1 MQKHAAQLVDWY
13 WGQAR
18 PFLERNA
25 PERVPGF
32 DRDCQRLNQSS
43 ATIGQELPVC
53 FLGNS
58 GVGKSTLI
66 NALVADGATV
76 VPSGGVG
83 PLTAQA
89 LSVRHSAQP
98 RIEVDYHGARRLWQL
113 VFGLES
119 SWKAELG
126 QPKEVD
132 DTPAE
137 AFSEAEPDPFLP
149 PDPEDS
155 AVADARQQGRLEAR
169 KVAELLVT
177 GGQSQDTPVTYLL
190 DSLRSTLGYSRKWGT
205 APRPDD
211 AERLDRIVRGLAM
224 AKSGAKYIREGTAD
238 ELKQELKDH
247 ASGFLAPLIKTLD
260 VWWPSSL
267 LREGVTL
274 VDLPGL
280 GVIGDPRAEVT
291 HKYIRQKAKVVV
303 LVVDHR
309 GITEPVARL
318 LHDSEFL
325 QKLMHTT
332 DDPSGN
338 PVLVVAVTKVDDVA
352 DSEYSD
358 DGDEDFS
365 SYFDSV
371 CKRTTPLVRSQLRG
385 QIERVWLEDGYLG
398 ETRLSV
404 IDNVL
409 ATLQVYPVSAVQ
421 YRRLIAGRGSD
432 LSRPEQTN
440 IPAMRAGL
448 RALRVDQELRKK
460 DKVQEN
466 YRTLFDGVASSIRL
480 VEAQWL
486 DETRRVEEIEQLRA
500 DLETFIGPLRRQFD
514 TLQGQY
520 REFLRETVPSRIVD
534 LVGTSKERA
543 RNQIQRSRNRLGNV
557 HWATLRAS
565 VRRGGRY
572 SGATEIDLPREFAL
586 KFEEPIAE
594 TWGKVILKDIR
605 QRTNDYSNGCL
616 ALVDQVVGWAHEQG
630 ARVQQR
636 VVEAQ
641 RDSIE
646 LDADRLKAVGR
657 DMIKEVRDRNATL
670 LIETID
676 GPIRK
681 RCDKFIESNYDR
693 GAGVKGRILSLY
705 EQLADEVTD
714 AAEKP
719 AIRILTSLFKEVEAE
734 ILDAFQGHRDPLQ
747 SIIDAIVTSQ
757 HKYLERSDAQK
768 RKRVTQDAAAVFA
781 SMPLEEK
788 ALRVGG

>member
-13 WGQAR
+13 QSQAR

-25 PERVPGF
+25 PERLTDF
-32 DRDCQRLNQSS
+32 DRDCQRLSESS
-43 ATIGQELPVC
+43 KTIGQELSVC

-66 NALVADGATV
+66 NALVANGATV

-89 LSVRHSAQP
+89 LTVRHSVQP
-98 RIEVDYHGARRLWQL
+98 RLEADYHGAGRLWQL

-126 QPKEVD
+126 LPKALD
-132 DTPAE
+132 DTPEEAIAE
-137 AFSEAEPDPFLP
+137 VA
-149 PDPEDS
+149 PESLLSLDQDDFP
-155 AVADARQQGRLEAR
+155 VDDVRQKGRLESR

-177 GGQSQDTPVTYLL
+177 GGQSQDTAVAYLI
-190 DSLRSTLGYSRKWGT
+190 DSLRETLGYSRKWST
-205 APRPDD
+205 DANEDD
-211 AERLDRIVRGLAM
+211 AVRLGRIVRGLAM
-224 AKSGAKYIREGTAD
+224 AKSGSKYIREGTAD
-238 ELKQELKDH
+238 ELKHELKDH

-260 VWWPSSL
+260 VWWPSPL
-267 LREGVTL
+267 LSEGVTL

-280 GVIGDPRAEVT
+280 GVVGDPRPEVT
-291 HKYIRQKAKVVV
+291 RTYIREKANAVV

-309 GITEPVARL
+309 GIMEPVARL
-318 LHDSEFL
+318 LHESEFL
-325 QKLMHTT
+325 YKLMHTT

-365 SYFDSV
+365 AYFDSV
-371 CKRTTPLVRSQLRG
+371 CKRMTPLVRSQLRG
-385 QIERVWLEDGYLG
+385 EIERFWRQDGDLG

-404 IDNVL
+404 IENLL

-421 YRRLIAGRGSD
+421 YRRLITGKGGY
-432 LSRPEQTN
+432 LSQPAQTN
-440 IPAMRAGL
+440 IPAMMAGL
-448 RALRVDQELRKK
+448 RALRVEQELRKK
-460 DKVQEN
+460 DKVQEH
-466 YRTLFDGVASSIRL
+466 YRTLLDGVASSIRL

-520 REFLRETVPSRIVD
+520 REFLRATVPTRIAD
-534 LVGTSKERA
+534 LVKTSKERA
-543 RNQIQRSRNRLGNV
+543 RNQIQRSLNRLGTA
-557 HWATLRAS
+557 HWSTLRAS

-594 TWGKVILKDIR
+594 TWGKEILKDIR
-605 QRTNDYSNGCL
+605 KRTNDYSNGCL
-616 ALVDQVVGWAHEQG
+616 ALVDQVVDWAHDQG

-641 RDSIE
+641 RDSIK

-657 DMIKEVRDRNATL
+657 EMIKEVRDKNATL

-681 RCDKFIESNYDR
+681 RCDGFIESNSDR

-705 EQLADEVTD
+705 EKLADEVTD

-719 AIRILTSLFKEVEAE
+719 AIKILTTLFKEVEAE

-747 SIIDAIVTSQ
+747 SITEAIVTSQ

-768 RKRVTQDAAAVFA
+768 RKRILQDAAAVVA
-781 SMPLEEK
+781 SMPVER